1 MKICVFGAASAA
13 IDQCY
18 IDAVERLTEEMA
30 RRGHSLV
37 FGAGGSGLMGA
48 AARGTKRGGG
58 YIHGVIPNFF
68 REERLESIFGACD
81 KLTFTETMAERK
93 TTMEDDCDAFII
105 VPGGIGT
112 LEEFFE
118 VITLKQLGRHH
129 KAIAFYNIDGYY
141 DPERASRPEVTASS
155 KVTIT
160 FRAYVFTFSN
170 ITDSTFPFYSN
181 DASLRAAYEELGL
194 TVDGG
199 VWSFEPLTIEM
210 GGGILNGIRT
220 ALLGC
225 RERDYVEAYMT
236 YDVAFGGKNF
246 STIPRE
252 SPIAFF
258 FTVQSVE

>member
-1 MKICVFGAASAA
+1 MKICIFGAASAH
-13 IDQCY
+13 IDKKY
-18 IDAVERLTEEMA
+18 IDKVEALAEKMA

-68 REERLESIFGACD
+68 REERLESIYDQCD
-81 KLTFTETMAERK
+81 ELTYTETMAERK

-141 DPERASRPEVTASS
+141 DTLESFMHEMSQKKFMAEACHEMYAIFTDADEL
-155 KVTIT
+155 
-160 FRAYVFTFSN
+160 FEYLENYVA
-170 ITDSTFPFYSN
+170 TDVS
-181 DASLRAAYEELGL
+181 AREL
-194 TVDGG
+194 
-199 VWSFEPLTIEM
+199 
-210 GGGILNGIRT
+210 
-220 ALLGC
+220 
-225 RERDYVEAYMT
+225 
-236 YDVAFGGKNF
+236 KN
-246 STIPRE
+246 TE
-252 SPIAFF
+252 D
-258 FTVQSVE
+258 

>member
-13 IDQCY
+13 IDQSY

-68 REERLESIFGACD
+68 REERLESISGGCD
-81 KLTFTETMAERK
+81 KLTYTETMAERK

-112 LEEFFE
+112 LEEFYE

-129 KAIAFYNIDGYY
+129 KAIAFYNLNGYY
-141 DPERASRPEVTASS
+141 DTLEKFMHEMSEKKFMAAACHEMYR
-155 KVTIT
+155 I
-160 FRAYVFTFSN
+160 FT
-170 ITDSTFPFYSN
+170 
-181 DASLRAAYEELGL
+181 DAEELFAYL
-194 TVDGG
+194 ET
-199 VWSFEPLTIEM
+199 
-210 GGGILNGIRT
+210 
-220 ALLGC
+220 
-225 RERDYVEAYMT
+225 YVP
-236 YDVAFGGKNF
+236 DVTSARVLKN
-246 STIPRE
+246 TN
-252 SPIAFF
+252 
-258 FTVQSVE
+258 

>member
-1 MKICVFGAASAA
+1 MKICIFGAASAH
-13 IDQCY
+13 IDKKY
-18 IDAVERLTEEMA
+18 IDKVETLAEKMA

-68 REERLESIFGACD
+68 REERLESIYDQCD
-81 KLTFTETMAERK
+81 KLTYTETMAERK

-141 DPERASRPEVTASS
+141 DTLESFMHEMSQKKFMAEACHEMYAIFTDADEL
-155 KVTIT
+155 
-160 FRAYVFTFSN
+160 FEYLENYVA
-170 ITDSTFPFYSN
+170 TDVS
-181 DASLRAAYEELGL
+181 AREL
-194 TVDGG
+194 
-199 VWSFEPLTIEM
+199 
-210 GGGILNGIRT
+210 
-220 ALLGC
+220 
-225 RERDYVEAYMT
+225 
-236 YDVAFGGKNF
+236 KN
-246 STIPRE
+246 TE
-252 SPIAFF
+252 D
-258 FTVQSVE
+258 

>member
-68 REERLESIFGACD
+68 REERLESIFGECD

-118 VITLKQLGRHH
+118 VITLKQLGRHT
-129 KAIAFYNIDGYY
+129 KAIAFYDLDGYY
-141 DPERASRPEVTASS
+141 DTLEAFMHEMSQKKFMAEACHEMYKIFTDADALFDYLEHYTADEV
-155 KVTIT
+155 
-160 FRAYVFTFSN
+160 
-170 ITDSTFPFYSN
+170 ST
-181 DASLRAAYEELGL
+181 REL
-194 TVDGG
+194 
-199 VWSFEPLTIEM
+199 
-210 GGGILNGIRT
+210 
-220 ALLGC
+220 
-225 RERDYVEAYMT
+225 
-236 YDVAFGGKNF
+236 KN
-246 STIPRE
+246 TN
-252 SPIAFF
+252 
-258 FTVQSVE
+258 